1 VVITRTDTNPVQPQ
15 APAAPVQPAQPTNP
29 VQPSVTPSKP
39 SSEVNTPSNPFTP
52 QEQKS
57 ALTSEELAWLKDRA
71 KSGPQTEEDLA
82 RYEAFKFRKPLT
94 SEENVLFNA
103 FARYVPEFKKSLYYQ
118 ALEAPR
124 KPFTA
129 DQLRMLELVNAARAE
144 HGLKPVKLSP
154 ALCEGAEIRARE
166 TTEALQGI
174 NSLAGF
180 EAKEAAGWNPHRRL
194 DGSKPSTVLN
204 DVGLSQFIKQGN
216 LSENLG
222 STLTTSDRDLYS
234 PEEAVNRWMNSPGHR
249 GNILKPYNKYA
260 GFGYHAGSTQN
271 WIQLFQ

>member
-1 VVITRTDTNPVQPQ
+1 
-15 APAAPVQPAQPTNP
+15 TNP

-82 RYEAFKFRKPLT
+82 RYEAFRTRKGLS
-94 SEENVLFNA
+94 SEEIDLLNA
-103 FARYVPEFKKSLYYQ
+103 FWQYVPEFKKSLYYQ

-129 DQLRMLELVNAARAE
+129 DQLRMLELVNAARTE

-166 TTEALQGI
+166 TTETLKDNPTYEGY
-174 NSLAGF
+174 
-180 EAKEAAGWNPHRRL
+180 EAKEAAGWNPHSRL
-194 DGSKPSTVLN
+194 DGNIPKTVLN
-204 DVGLSQFIKQGN
+204 DVGLEKFSKYFN
-216 LSENLG
+216 VNENLATG
-222 STLTTSDRDLYS
+222 FNSRNFESADYVF
-234 PEEAVNRWMNSPGHR
+234 AGWMNSSGHR
-249 GNILKPYNKYA
+249 SNILNPSNAYA
-260 GFGYHAGSTQN
+260 GFAYHSGSTQN
-271 WIQLFQ
+271 WIQLFQT